1 MLKKVQQ
8 EASALARDKRSLQ
21 TTADSALAEVKAI
34 REARDKL
41 EALCRLLQKSNK
53 EAAVRLA
60 REMARC
66 LQKARSCCCHVAQG
80 THARSWLDKA
90 VWCPHSVSQ
99 SLLLLIEAIRVQA
112 HPRRRPLATEL
123 AG

>member
-1 MLKKVQQ
+1 LSLPPFVAVTQPLLLSRAPLPQADKYDALRAKSVEDVAMLKKVQQ

-60 REMARC
+60 RGMARC
-66 LQKARSCCCHVAQG
+66 LQ
-80 THARSWLDKA
+80 
-90 VWCPHSVSQ
+90 
-99 SLLLLIEAIRVQA
+99 
-112 HPRRRPLATEL
+112 
-123 AG
+123 